1 MPIHKLAAGPITMV
15 IASAEYVPSQF
26 DEKAMQVKFVSTA
39 DDVVY
44 VSDKAAKMQLGRLNL
59 TVETCIGQTLT
70 FEQVKKDGRTYT
82 NINLAAAGA
91 PIGAAAP
98 APAASAPGKVASMGA
113 MTLDQAVPLYAECVE
128 AAIAT
133 LGKACVA
140 AEIPLDASAI
150 QASAATLFI
159 RVSK

>member
-1 MPIHKLAAGPITMV
+1 MPIHKLATGPITMV
-15 IASAEYVPSQF
+15 VAKAEMAPSSF
-26 DEKAMQVKFVSTA
+26 DPNAMQVKFVSTA

-44 VSDKAAKMQLGRLNL
+44 VSEKAATMQLGRLNL
-59 TVETCIGQTLT
+59 TVDTSVGQTLT

-91 PIGAAAP
+91 PVGAAAP
-98 APAASAPGKVASMGA
+98 AAAVAPSKGVSMGA

-133 LGKACVA
+133 LGKACVSA
-140 AEIPLDASAI
+140 GIMVESAAI
-150 QASAATLFI
+150 QAAAATLFI